1 MTTNQTIPALLE
13 VAIDLAA
20 GLSSKERFKRLLAAT
35 KTVIPCEAVA
45 ILRYQNGYLSPVVVD
60 GLSDEVLGRRFD
72 IKLHP
77 RFETIIENKDVTH
90 FAADCDLRDPYDG
103 LVHSHEGDL
112 PVHACMG
119 TSLYV
124 HDTLW
129 GIITFDSME
138 PSAFDKIS
146 DSLVLAFSALAAAA
160 VSTATYID
168 MLESRIEKAN
178 QVSEELIQQV
188 LGKES
193 DEMIGN
199 SPATQALHKEI
210 ELVAGTD
217 LTTLILGESG
227 VGKELVARAV
237 HKGSQRANRT
247 IIYLNC
253 ASLPESLAESELF
266 GHVKGAFTGAHREH
280 RGKFDLADGGTLFLD
295 EVGELSLPI
304 QAKLLRAIQSGEIQ
318 AVGSEIVRQVDVRI
332 IAATNRDLKQEVLN
346 GKFRQDLFHRLSVFP
361 IHVPALRDRQ
371 KDIRLLT
378 GYFIEQYHR
387 KFGLKAVSLDKLT
400 ISALEAYSWPGN
412 VRELEHVISRALL
425 RLSKKAGAGNIKR
438 LELDDIDIP
447 KSEIAIASIKT
458 SVPDDIQISL
468 ISLVNDFQK
477 QVIQQ
482 RLEKHNNNWSMV
494 AKSLEVDR
502 SNLYRLGK
510 RLGLK

>member
-1 MTTNQTIPALLE
+1 MTTNQTIPALLD

-20 GLSSKERFKRLLAAT
+20 DLSSKERFKRLLAAT
-35 KTVIPCEAVA
+35 KTVIPCEAAA
-45 ILRYQNGYLSPVVVD
+45 ILRYQNDTLSPVVVD

-72 IKLHP
+72 IKRHP
-77 RFETIIENKDVTH
+77 RFETIIESKEVTH
-90 FAADCDLRDPYDG
+90 FAADCDLSDPYDG

-119 TSLYV
+119 TALYV

-129 GIITFDSME
+129 GIITFDAME
-138 PSAFDKIS
+138 PTAFDHIS

-168 MLESRIEKAN
+168 MLESRIDKAN

-193 DEMIGN
+193 DEMVGD
-199 SPATQALHKEI
+199 SSATRALRKEI

-217 LTTLILGESG
+217 LITLILGESG
-227 VGKELVARAV
+227 VGKELVARAI
-237 HKGSQRANRT
+237 HKGSQRSDRT
-247 IIYLNC
+247 IVYLNC

-266 GHVKGAFTGAHREH
+266 GHVKGAFTGAHRER
-280 RGKFDLADGGTLFLD
+280 RGKFDIADGGTLFLD
-295 EVGELSLPI
+295 EVGELSLTI
-304 QAKLLRAIQSGEIQ
+304 QAKLLRALQSGEIQ
-318 AVGSEIVRQVDVRI
+318 AVGSEVVNHVDVRI
-332 IAATNRDLKQEVLN
+332 IAATNRDLKQQVLD

-361 IHVPALRDRQ
+361 IQVPALRDRQ
-371 KDIRLLT
+371 EDIHLLA
-378 GYFIEQYHR
+378 GYFIEQFHR
-387 KFGLKAVSLDKLT
+387 KFGLKAVSLDKLA
-400 ISALEAYSWPGN
+400 IAALEAYSWPGN
-412 VRELEHVISRALL
+412 IRELEHVISRALL
-425 RLSKKAGAGNIKR
+425 RLSKKTGAGNVKR
-438 LELDDIDIP
+438 LELVDIDIP
-447 KSEIAIASIKT
+447 KNETVTTAIKT
-458 SVPDDIQISL
+458 SVPDDIDASL
-468 ISLVNDFQK
+468 LSLVNDFQK
-477 QVIQQ
+477 QIIKQ